1 MGTNYDNYLLNQ
13 AYERT
18 ENTEEGL
25 KLWLVIVDEDFIE
38 LVFPDFEDAHK
49 HFIGCMDDTG
59 DNVKFEIGWIFENDY
74 DPNNF
79 EYTYRLFNPTE
90 TFEV

>member
-1 MGTNYDNYLLNQ
+1 MTNYDQYMLNEAYRHDDNYDK
-13 AYERT
+13 AR
-18 ENTEEGL
+18 
-25 KLWLVIVDEDFIE
+25 KIWLVIVDENYVE
-38 LVFPDFEDAHK
+38 LTFPDVMKATE
-49 HFIGCMDDTG
+49 HFVGCQLDSG
-59 DNVKFEIGWIFENDY
+59 DNFKFELGWIFENDY